1 MLTVCLGRPRI
12 AHFAD
17 LARRLDRR
25 FEVAARVVEKVLA
38 RAALQDSR
46 RIEDRQAN
54 GVPGRIDCPFLL
66 C

>member
-1 MLTVCLGRPRI
+1 MLTVWLDRPRI

-38 RAALQDSR
+38 RAALQEAR
-46 RIEDRQAN
+46 RTEERKAN

>member
-1 MLTVCLGRPRI
+1 MLTVWLGRPRI

-38 RAALQDSR
+38 KGSATGSAPDRRMEGQRRAGAH
-46 RIEDRQAN
+46 
-54 GVPGRIDCPFLL
+54 
-66 C
+66 